1 MKHLSFKTMQATLLC
16 AILSL
21 ICTGCNAQTGKSSSM
36 FAPID
41 STMRAEVGDSIS
53 AIILKSKKI
62 FAERVVQKNDTLT
75 VQSKKKLKGE
85 EASIVKFLFAVN
97 ESFTDSAVVFGKFS
111 PSIRLTFYVSKKVYC
126 TAYVDFGLKQ
136 IALRDKK
143 GNTIKMFGL
152 KDDSFIKFTNVIFP
166 NDKFLMFMLNQK

>member
-1 MKHLSFKTMQATLLC
+1 MKHLSFRTMQATLLC
-16 AILSL
+16 VILSL
-21 ICTGCNAQTGKSSSM
+21 ICSGCSAQTGKSTSM

-53 AIILKSKKI
+53 MIILKSKKI
-62 FAERVVQKNDTLT
+62 VAERVVLKNDTLS

-111 PSIRLTFYVSKKVYC
+111 PSIRLTFAVSKKVYC

-136 IALRDKK
+136 ISLKDKK
-143 GNTIKMFGL
+143 GDIIKMFGL
-152 KDDSFIKFTNVIFP
+152 KDDSFIKFANVLFP
-166 NDKFLMFMLNQK
+166 NDEFLMFMLNQK